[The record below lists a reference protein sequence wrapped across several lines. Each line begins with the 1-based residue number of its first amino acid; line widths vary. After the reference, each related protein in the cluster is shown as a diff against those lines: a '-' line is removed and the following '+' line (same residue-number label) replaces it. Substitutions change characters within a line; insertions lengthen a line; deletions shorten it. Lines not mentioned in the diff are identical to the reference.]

1 MKRIFYVVL
10 FGLLAM
16 TTSVQANDYLEKES
30 HYRAYAN
37 GQNRIHFK
45 FPVYS
50 RGGYDYYVGTEAN
63 ESYAYYMLNGS
74 GTKVPIFYYG
84 SEREKNGPSANDD
97 YSYGRAYI
105 KASTVGVVEVTN
117 TTSGQR
123 RVIQAGGSYA
133 LLDVKKVKEA
143 ENDDDYTTWL
153 EVDWYPYETLAT
165 EKFRVG
171 THVDIRKRYTGNNN
185 YTEDWIL
192 AEDLQ
197 GANNA
202 IKPQLYDPYFY
213 GVSDEG
219 KAGYGYAAV
228 PYMVFDE
235 PISYTT
241 SLDDA
246 VLKTSDRSGTIFV
259 PTTDTI
265 QENFYATFITWFD
278 KDHHV
283 QRAPQQTTKV
293 NIPAYHRIYHFN
305 THEEL
310 DTTNTFTGNNV
321 LTWEVKN
328 PHLSDL
334 VSGDFFE
341 IQRALKSDF
350 SDAKSL
356 DVVAMR
362 RGEDKGFYTYV
373 DNSRDTWT
381 GNLNSDSTEAQ
392 KIDGAPMSSTIDSY
406 IIRDNSGNPLWE
418 LNHIKATADQFML
431 PSLPVYYRI
440 RRASSSV
447 WGWTGHE
454 FVMTDVCQKHNYLAP
469 LALTQPNYTKDAKY
483 DENHEVHFKIDI
495 ENEELRMA
503 NVGPISFSCPQNDNG
518 RTYRTWLPDEV
529 PVKVVMKQASNYPMT
544 VRFIDPE
551 DHIVYEGTPT
561 VDTLRLTVPKNT
573 IMQLIGYQINTKEHT
588 EKPYFSSERR
598 IEMPGTFILRDE
610 VSPIKEYVFLFM
622 YSKVGEYH
630 KLVVDDI
637 AYRNPLQDP
646 NFLRVQSQLGD
657 SIRTI
662 FENILKSDTYGRAM
676 WDRTAQLVLIKT
688 EDGLSQE
695 FIIPQDS
702 IRRLPDGNWQASYTD
717 IANKGCTNYSYAV
730 RIDQSQCDLC
740 LLDTARLAPVPLF
753 GPNLYFDEGASI
765 AEFTASQGDAKG
777 DHKRSVLLNWQ
788 PSSLAVD
795 GYILTRVKEGSDE
808 AADTLYTGIENG
820 FFDLTATPKQRYE
833 YTVTAVYSCNGK
845 ESKHSATT
853 IGWRTHYGEIA
864 GQVFMPDNSG
874 MAGVNVALQGPDGQT
889 IRTAVTD
896 ADGAYRFD
904 SIEYPLPSGGNYA
917 VIPTH
922 AYGTF
927 SFNYTSAATA
937 SITLNPENAIAYGIH
952 FFNTATVR
960 LSGRAL
966 YKNSTVPVAGAMFV
980 LNGDTVRRNDA
991 PQTTAIDG
999 TFELTVTK
1007 GQPNKLQIFKP
1018 GHTFEGEGILRVEG
1032 GSETFALD
1040 ESLDGVRFYDET
1052 KVRLIGRV
1060 AGGNDQRDL
1069 PHGFGLGKNNLGD
1082 DLQLVLQLEGDNTAH
1097 LVHDPNDLTRDTMV
1111 QVVESQ
1117 KSKDKSQITHTLF
1130 EKKRITVRPDATT
1143 GEYAVD
1149 LYPVKYKVV
1158 QATAKGYATL
1168 FPAGT
1173 GSETFDLTDA
1183 PLRDLTETYE
1193 GDTVHYQALYDRI
1206 YHTPVQIQL
1215 TQLLY
1220 GIEQDGFGEKEIR
1233 VSSFANN
1240 AEPVQLYTKGKDG
1253 KVTYTMGYPVFML
1266 NRRYQFTAAAFEN
1279 YYYNNDPEAG
1289 ALDRV
1294 PQRGGQV
1301 TIHNGLHSSTDHAIF
1316 QLDNTG
1322 RNSAIWLPVDRIE
1335 TEIDGE
1341 GALRTVTAALTV
1353 EGNTVES
1360 DVFQAFVAGDIVRES
1375 ELQSTDADINLLDII
1390 RDPGGNGSYAWVESG
1405 TTYSY
1410 SYTENY
1416 AWEAGLTLR
1425 PKYGLNVSNDVGLV
1439 EAPQGVGTY
1448 TGSTFESSKT
1458 FTIDIPIVHNWS
1470 WGYKYNYSYTTSDK
1484 VTTSSSHSRDGI
1496 GSNADVFLGT
1506 TISQL
1511 SGKAKSV
1518 AVIDDSLYQARRPA
1532 IEAGTMKVLAS
1543 GVDATGKPYHLV
1555 VGEKVVLGTE
1565 ISNTFAYSQ
1574 HYILNTV
1581 LPKIVMEQMN
1591 LLMDFPNEDAAQA
1604 AADDLGEPVYWY
1616 LDSTKISLRESVGK
1630 KYRMILPSN
1639 STKAYVDQ
1647 IAALNKMFGRWSSL
1661 LINNEKEKIMARM
1674 VGKGVGTYSVS
1685 YGNTYT
1691 HTDTYSAMANYN
1703 EMPQGGGLVA
1713 AEAEEAAA
1721 RLGEQ
1726 ILKQGREIAKFFDSK
1741 DAARFGTLVAD
1752 AVGSILTDQTE
1763 DGRRVADL
1771 GTVTNTS
1778 KWSISIVPTLSY
1790 STDDRTTEEVTR
1802 KKTTGFTLVPDAQGD
1817 ITVSVYRAPADS
1829 LWKDLTSSI
1838 LDNVNHGTDDAL
1850 LYGSYVFFTEAGS
1863 TYCVHEQAEQT
1874 KYYSAGMPL
1883 GHATMALAVPELSVD
1898 VHEQTGVPAEQRA
1911 VFRVE
1916 LRNAGQVQVGAPSSG
1931 KFFSLAL
1938 DPESNPN
1945 GAKVYLSGAPLI
1957 NPVSFLI
1964 EPGQTISQIIEV
1976 ERGLVDDYD
1985 SLRLFFYLDD
1995 CLKYNNTSLDLGV
2008 HFMPVSSDVTITA
2021 PKQNWIMNTLSAK
2034 DSTGYYLPIEISGF
2048 NIWHKNFDHIEFQY
2062 KLATE
2067 SEDMWVNQCSF
2078 YANDSLYNLAS
2089 GNKAMIEN
2097 GRIMPFRFYG
2107 ERDPMEQ
2114 QYDLRAVSFCRYGSG
2129 FVTKSSPVISGTK
2142 DTRPPRVFGAAQP
2155 ADAIL
2160 GVGNDLKLRFNEPIA
2175 GNYLD
2180 EDNNFQ
2186 IIGMTNA
2193 TGITT
2198 GTSLHFADAID
2209 SKAVTQVERSL
2220 TDKSF
2225 SIDMLVRPANAQT
2238 LGSLFFTSMP
2248 NSDYAV
2254 QLACGD
2260 GGRLA
2265 LFLTNEVNVYMFLTE
2280 RNVLPTGVFSRVVAV
2295 YDNDKKTVQ
2304 LYLGTQR
2311 LAFAKDGFDVLPS
2324 DFVLRGSAPL
2334 VFGSE
2339 WEGDMLEARL
2349 WSKALTQEEIA
2360 ATHMKY
2366 LTGYERDLMAY
2377 YRMDEGRGNELADKA
2392 NGATLY
2398 CSGTTWNHNKGIS
2411 VALKANEQLQL
2422 DGNLLSRSSVY
2433 DESIMLWFKTAGQ
2446 NGSIFRAGRID
2457 ENRGT
2462 LLAMENSR
2470 LMLHS
2475 DSTQWIIGDDYA
2487 NGEWHHVV
2495 LTVNRTMNNAAVYVD
2510 GEMKQSFSA
2519 SMLGGISGA
2528 MYLGGN
2534 GFTGNI
2540 DDLVFFE
2547 QALPK
2552 YMVEGFDNL
2561 SPTGDE
2567 MGIFGYLP
2575 FEEQILNPNGVLE
2588 LVFSPNDQRV
2598 FKDPYGNVV
2607 DKVVPLVLKA
2617 NSQKPIADFADKTN
2631 YAPTRNHGLLTKMN
2645 FDWSF
2650 NGDEL
2655 LINLNMEDREI
2666 NKQTIYVTVRD
2677 VEDLNGN
2684 PMASPV
2690 SWVAFVDRNALKW
2703 SERTLRVISD
2713 YENVDDF
2720 TYFVDI
2726 INTSGRRHQYTI
2738 ESLPDWLTVSEPS
2751 GSMNALEEKQIRL
2764 NFAANLP
2771 VGVYND
2777 QIYLTDEDGLAEPL
2791 IVEYTVEANQPYSE
2805 VDRNKYMLNMS
2816 ICGQVQLVKN
2826 NETVYDT
2833 DPNDIVYAMYKDECV
2848 GMAHIS
2854 LDAANKSQLF
2864 LTVYGSDKMNRKPLR
2879 FQLWQASTGKVYDL
2893 TPNRNILFAH
2903 GFVYGCGDGKPV
2915 IFSTNGNE
2923 RQTINLQ
2930 PGWNWT
2936 SFNLIPAMHGAIDSC
2951 MNANEAWT
2959 EGDEIKNPE
2968 YRRFCSFDTASNT
2981 FVGALNTFHYSQMY
2995 MINSS
3000 NGNTMH
3006 ISGMNLPT
3014 DSMKIRVRGDGQW
3027 SVMPCLLK
3035 QVTPIA
3041 EALSDYLDKAT
3052 PGDLIKSHDHFAYFS
3067 ENGKWEGDLT
3077 AMRPGEG
3084 YLFRRM
3090 GAKSTEI
3097 RFFNR
3102 VQNNAPKRVTGY
3114 GLPVTGEEFSNPKA
3128 STNMTMIAVVKD
3140 LMDLTDLKVYVN
3152 DELAA
3157 VAEPIDSLYFL
3168 TIQSGRV
3175 GELRFEMDGE
3185 TLIPVGMPG
3194 SRDSG
3199 IPYFANAHYGTIKA
3213 PVLLSPVTGNLSP
3226 VTAPYKLIEDDHV
3239 VIIRNNEKYDV
3250 TGKKL

>member
-1 MKRIFYVVL
+1 MKRFLYVTIVL
-10 FGLLAM
+10 LLAAM
-16 TTSVQANDYLEKES
+16 SVSTVQANDYLEKEG

-37 GQNRIHFK
+37 GANRIHFK

-50 RGGYDYYVGTEAN
+50 RGGYDYYVGTEAD
-63 ESYAYYMLNGS
+63 ESYAYYKLNGS
-74 GTKVPIFYYG
+74 ATKVPIFYYG
-84 SEREKNGPSANDD
+84 SSKDKTGPSANDD
-97 YSYGRAYI
+97 YSYGRAYV
-105 KASTVGVVEVTN
+105 KATNVGVVEVTN

-123 RVIQAGGSYA
+123 RVITPGSYCS
-133 LLDVKKVKEA
+133 LDVKKVKEA
-143 ENDDDYTTWL
+143 ENDDDYTTWI
-153 EVDWYPYETLAT
+153 EVDWYPYETLDSA
-165 EKFRVG
+165 KFRVG

-228 PYMVFDE
+228 PYMVFEE

-241 SLDDA
+241 SLDNS

-265 QENFYATFITWFD
+265 QENFYATFTTWFN
-278 KDHHV
+278 KEHKV
-283 QRAPQQTTKV
+283 ERAPQQTTKV
-293 NIPAYHRIYHFN
+293 NIPAYHRIYNFN
-305 THEEL
+305 TMEEL
-310 DTTNTFTGNNV
+310 DSTNTFTGNNV
-321 LTWEVKN
+321 LRWEVKN
-328 PHLSDL
+328 PHLGDL

-350 SDAKSL
+350 SDAKTL
-356 DVVAMR
+356 DVVPMQ

-373 DNSRDTWT
+373 DKSRETWT
-381 GNLNSDSTEAQ
+381 GNLNSDSTQAQ
-392 KIDGAPMSSTIDSY
+392 KIDGASMSHTIGSY
-406 IIRDNSGNPLWE
+406 TIRDIDGNPIWE
-418 LNHIKATADQFML
+418 LINMTAKADQFKL
-431 PSLPVYYRI
+431 PSLPVYYRV

-447 WGWTGHE
+447 WGWKGHE
-454 FVMTDVCQKHNYLAP
+454 FVLTDVCQKHNYLAP
-469 LALTQPNYTKDAKY
+469 LAMSQPNYTKDAKY
-483 DENHEVHFKIDI
+483 EENHKVHFQIDI
-495 ENEELRMA
+495 ENEAMPSA
-503 NVGPISFSCPQNDNG
+503 SVGPISYSI
-518 RTYRTWLPDEV
+518 YRGILTQQRWLQDEV
-529 PVKVVMKQASNYPMT
+529 PVTIVMARQNPYPML
-544 VRFIDPE
+544 VRFVDEE
-551 DHIVYEGTPT
+551 DNILFEREPGLEPIQ
-561 VDTLRLTVPKNT
+561 LTVPYGTQMRLFGQQTNSDDQTEGLYYCSTVT
-573 IMQLIGYQINTKEHT
+573 IT
-588 EKPYFSSERR
+588 EPATYTLDYEVEWLKRFISYF
-598 IEMPGTFILRDE
+598 MFQ
-610 VSPIKEYVFLFM
+610 KA
-622 YSKVGEYH
+622 GEKR
-630 KLVVDDI
+630 KLVVGHVDYAD
-637 AYRNPLQDP
+637 PLQDP
-646 NFLRVQSQLGD
+646 NFLRVKGHLSD

-662 FENILKSDTYGRAM
+662 MEDILRSETFGRAM
-676 WDRTAQLVLIKT
+676 WDRTAQLVLIRT
-688 EDGLSQE
+688 ENGQSQE
-695 FIIPQDS
+695 YIIPQDS
-702 IRRLPDGNWQASYTD
+702 IRRLPNGNWRANYTD

-730 RIDQSQCDLC
+730 RIDQSHSDLC
-740 LLDTARLAPVPLF
+740 VFDSARLAPVQLY
-753 GPNLYFDEGASI
+753 GPNLYFDEGASLT
-765 AEFTASQGDAKG
+765 EFTATQGDAKG
-777 DHKRSVLLNWQ
+777 DRKRGVQLNWQ

-795 GYILTRVKEGSDE
+795 GYILTRVPENSDRV
-808 AADTLYTGIENG
+808 ADTLYTGIENG
-820 FFDLTATPKQRYE
+820 FFDLTATPQQRYE
-833 YTVTAVYSCNGK
+833 YTVTAVYNCNGK
-845 ESKHSATT
+845 ESKHSATA

-889 IRTAVTD
+889 IRTVVTD
-896 ADGAYRFD
+896 ANGDYRFD
-904 SIEYPLPSGGNYA
+904 SIEYPIPSGGNYA

-937 SITLNPENAIAYGIH
+937 SITLNPDNAIAYGIC
-952 FFNTATVR
+952 FYNTATVR

-966 YKNSTVPVAGAMFV
+966 YKNSTIPVAGAMFV
-980 LNGDTVRRNDA
+980 LNGDTVRRNGA
-991 PQTTAIDG
+991 PLTTAIDG

-1007 GQPNKLQIFKP
+1007 GQLNKLQIFKS
-1018 GHTFEGEGILRVEG
+1018 GHTFEGNGILRVED

-1040 ESLDGVRFYDET
+1040 QALDGVRFYDET

-1097 LVHDPNDLTRDTMV
+1097 LVHDPNDLTRDTL
-1111 QVVESQ
+1111 QQ
-1117 KSKDKSQITHTLF
+1117 AIGGTQTLF
-1130 EKKRITVRPDATT
+1130 EKKRITIRPDATT

-1158 QATAKGYATL
+1158 QATASGYATL

-1173 GSETFDLTDA
+1173 GSETFDLTEA
-1183 PLRDLTETYE
+1183 PLKDLTEVYE

-1220 GIEQDGFGEKEIR
+1220 GIEQDGFGEKEMR
-1233 VSSFANN
+1233 AGSFSSRA
-1240 AEPVQLYTKGKDG
+1240 AEPVQLYTKGKNG
-1253 KVTYTMGYPVFML
+1253 TVTYTLGHPVFML
-1266 NRRYQFTAAAFEN
+1266 NRRYQFAVAAFEN

-1301 TIHNGLHSSTDHAIF
+1301 TIHNGLHSSTDHVVF
-1316 QLDNTG
+1316 TLDNTG
-1322 RNSAIWLPVDRIE
+1322 RNNAIWLPVDRIE
-1335 TEIDGE
+1335 TEIEGE
-1341 GALRTVTAALTV
+1341 GALRTVTAALTI
-1353 EGNTVES
+1353 EGNTLET
-1360 DVFQAFVAGDIVRES
+1360 DVFRAFVAGDIIRES
-1375 ELQSTDADINLLDII
+1375 EIQATDADINLLDII

-1425 PKYGLNVSNDVGLV
+1425 PKYGLSVSNDVGLV
-1439 EAPQGVGTY
+1439 EAPQGLGSY

-1458 FTIDIPIVHNWS
+1458 FTVDIPIVHNWS

-1484 VTTSSSHSRDGI
+1484 VTTSSSHTRDGI

-1518 AVIDDSLYQARRPA
+1518 TIIDDSLYQARRPA
-1532 IEAGTMKVLAS
+1532 IEAGTMKVLAN
-1543 GVDATGKPYHLV
+1543 GVDGSGHPYHLV

-1565 ISNTFAYSQ
+1565 IGNTFAYSQ

-1581 LPKIVMEQMN
+1581 LPKIVMEQMD
-1591 LLMDFPNEDAAQA
+1591 LLMDFPDSLTAQA
-1604 AADDLGEPVYWY
+1604 AADNAGEPVYWY
-1616 LDSTKISLRESVGK
+1616 LDSTKVNLRAAAGK
-1630 KYRMILPSN
+1630 NYIMILPSN
-1639 STKAYVDQ
+1639 SNKAYVDRV
-1647 IAALNKMFGRWSSL
+1647 AALNKMFGRWSSL

-1726 ILKQGREIAKFFDSK
+1726 VLKQGREIAKFFDSK
-1741 DAARFGTLVAD
+1741 DAARFGTLVGD
-1752 AVGSILTDQTE
+1752 AIGSILTDQTE
-1763 DGRRVADL
+1763 DGRKVADL

-1790 STDDRTTEEVTR
+1790 STDDRTTDEVTR

-1829 LWKDLTSSI
+1829 LWKDLTNDI

-1874 KYYSAGMPL
+1874 KYYSPGMPL
-1883 GHATMALAVPELSVD
+1883 SHATMALAVPELSVD
-1898 VHEQTGVPAEQRA
+1898 VHEQTGVPSEQRA

-2008 HFMPVSSDVTITA
+2008 HFMPVSCDVNITS

-2034 DSTGYYLPIEISGF
+2034 DSTGYYLPISISGF

-2067 SEDMWVNQCSF
+2067 SEDMWVTACSF
-2078 YANDSLYNLAS
+2078 YASDSLYNLAS
-2089 GNKAMIEN
+2089 GNKAKIEN

-2225 SIDMLVRPANAQT
+2225 SIDMLVRPHNT
-2238 LGSLFFTSMP
+2238 ETMGSLFFTSMP
-2248 NSDYAV
+2248 NSDYSI
-2254 QLACGD
+2254 QLACGE
-2260 GGRLA
+2260 GRLA
-2265 LFLTNEVNVYMFLTE
+2265 LFLINEMNVYMFLTE
-2280 RNVLPTGVFSRVVAV
+2280 RNVLPNGVFSRVIAV
-2295 YDNDKKTVQ
+2295 YNNDKKEVK
-2304 LYLGTQR
+2304 LYIGTDQKS
-2311 LAFAKDGFDVLPS
+2311 FAADGFDTIPK

-2334 VFGSE
+2334 EFGGE
-2339 WEGDMLEARL
+2339 FDGDIMEARV
-2349 WSKALTQEEIA
+2349 WTKALTQEEIA

-2377 YRMDEGRGNELADKA
+2377 YRMDEGRGNELTDRA

-2398 CSGTTWNHNKGIS
+2398 CTQTSWNHRKGIS
-2411 VALKANEQLQL
+2411 VAIKANEQLKL
-2422 DGNLLSRSSVY
+2422 NGNLLGRSKVY
-2433 DESIMLWFKTAGQ
+2433 DESIMIWFKTTSA
-2446 NGSIFRAGRID
+2446 NGDIFSAGRTD
-2457 ENRGT
+2457 DKHGT
-2462 LLAMENSR
+2462 LLAIENGR

-2475 DSTQWIIGDDYA
+2475 DSTQWLIGDDYA
-2487 NGEWHHVV
+2487 NNEWHHVV
-2495 LTVNRTMNNAAVYVD
+2495 LAINRTMNNAAVYVD
-2510 GEMKQSFSA
+2510 GKVLQSFSA
-2519 SMLGGISGA
+2519 SLFGSISGA

-2534 GFTGNI
+2534 GFEGNI
-2540 DDLVFFE
+2540 DDLCFFE

-2561 SPTGDE
+2561 SPSGDE
-2567 MGIFGYLP
+2567 MGLFGYLS
-2575 FEEQILNPNGVLE
+2575 FEEMKENDNGIIE
-2588 LVFSPNDQRV
+2588 LVYSPNDQRV
-2598 FKDPYGNVV
+2598 FRAPNGNIVN
-2607 DKVVPLVLKA
+2607 KIVPLVLTA
-2617 NSQKPIADFADKTN
+2617 NSEDFADKVA
-2631 YAPTRNHGLLTKMN
+2631 YAPTRNHVQLTKMN

-2655 LINLNMEDREI
+2655 LINLNMADREI

-2703 SERTLRVISD
+2703 DQRTLRVSSNYD
-2713 YENVDDF
+2713 MPDNFSY
-2720 TYFVDI
+2720 YVDI
-2726 INTSGRRHQYTI
+2726 INQSGRRHQYTI
-2738 ESLPDWLTVSEPS
+2738 ESLPDWLTVNEPS

-2764 NFAANLP
+2764 TFDANLP

-2777 QIYLTDEDGLAEPL
+2777 QIYLTDEDALAEPL
-2791 IVEYTVEANQPYSE
+2791 IIEYTVEANPPYESI
-2805 VDRNKYMLNMS
+2805 DRNKYPLNMS
-2816 ICGQVQLVKN
+2816 VCAVVKIAKTK
-2826 NETVYDT
+2826 EVVFDT
-2833 DPNDIVYAMYKDECV
+2833 DENDIVYAMYKNECV

-2854 LDAANKSQLF
+2854 FDAESNKSKLF
-2864 LTVYGSDKMNRKPLR
+2864 MTVYGNDTMNRKQIR

-2893 TPNRNILFAH
+2893 SVDRNVLFAH
-2903 GFVYGCGDGKPV
+2903 GFVYGCGDGQLLV
-2915 IFSTNGNE
+2915 MTTNGNE
-2923 RQTINLQ
+2923 RQTIQLQ
-2930 PGWNWT
+2930 AGWNWT
-2936 SFNLIPAMHGAIDSC
+2936 SFNLIPASKGAIADC
-2951 MNANEAWT
+2951 MIANDAWK
-2959 EGDEIKNPE
+2959 EGDQIKNP
-2968 YRRFCSFDTASNT
+2968 NT
-2981 FVGALNTFHYSQMY
+2981 RQFVSYNDSVKAFVGTLSTFDYKQIY
-2995 MINSS
+2995 MISS
-3000 NGNTMH
+3000 HDGNTMH
-3006 ISGMNLPT
+3006 ISGTNLPA
-3014 DSMKIRVRGDGQW
+3014 DSMKIKVRGDGQW
-3027 SVMPCLLK
+3027 SPMPCLLK
-3035 QVTPIA
+3035 QVTPVT
-3041 EALSDYLDKAT
+3041 EALSGYYDRAT
-3052 PGDLIKSHDHFAYFS
+3052 PGDMLKSHDHFAYFS
-3067 ENGKWEGDLT
+3067 EDKKWEGDLT
-3077 AMRPGEG
+3077 TMRPGEG
-3084 YLFRRM
+3084 YLFRRLAP
-3090 GAKSTEI
+3090 GTVEI
-3097 RFFNR
+3097 AFYNR
-3102 VQNNAPKRVTGY
+3102 SAATAPKR
-3114 GLPVTGEEFSNPKA
+3114 ESRFSNPKA
-3128 STNMTMIAVVKD
+3128 ATNMTMIAKIMVNGEWMNGER
-3140 LMDLTDLKVYVN
+3140 LEVYIGN
-3152 DELAA
+3152 EL
-3157 VAEPIDSLYFL
+3157 VGIAEPIDSLYFI
-3168 TIQSGRV
+3168 TIQSNQI
-3175 GELRFEMDGE
+3175 GEQLRFECNGE
-3185 TLIPVGMPG
+3185 RLAV
-3194 SRDSG
+3194 SG
-3199 IPYFANAHYGTIKA
+3199 ERIRYAADAHHGTPKQPIILQPA
-3213 PVLLSPVTGNLSP
+3213 EETG
-3226 VTAPYKLIEDDHV
+3226 VYKIIENNHV
-3239 VIIRNNEKYDV
+3239 IIIRNNEKYDV